1 MKVMDGIRVI
11 DLSQGIEGS
20 YCTKLLADYGAEVI
34 KIEEP
39 GWGDIS
45 RRIGPFQNDIPNLE
59 TSGEFLFFNTNKKS
73 ITLDI
78 VNQTGFELLK
88 QMLPKVDLIIENGK
102 PEYLKNMGLDYKAL
116 QDINPKLV
124 ALSISDYGLS
134 GNYKDQELTD
144 LISAG
149 STAYMYQMGD
159 PDKSPLQPGIPVA
172 RLMTGLYGAFSL
184 MVGLLKSE
192 NDGEGQHIEISVYEA
207 MVASLIYDTVSYS
220 YLGRIKD
227 RPGHYWATHQGIRMS
242 VQPCKDG
249 YFGLFLAAGD
259 FRWQLMWEVLLGMP
273 EIAEDT
279 NFSTLEN
286 VAKMTP
292 KLEEIAR
299 PWFSQHTSEEIFH
312 KAQELFLPFASIPDM
327 AGIHKNK
334 HLEEREFFT
343 SISHPVV
350 GKLEYP
356 GQSFRLGHDQRMNTD
371 PAPLLGQHNR
381 EIFIEWLGLTVDE
394 LIRLRNGVII

>member
-20 YCTKLLADYGAEVI
+20 YCTKLLADYGAEII

-45 RRIGPFQNDIPNLE
+45 RRNGPFQNDIPNLE

-78 VNQTGFELLK
+78 FKQTGLELFK
-88 QMLPKVDLIIENGK
+88 QMLPNVDLIVENGK
-102 PEYLKNMGLDYKAL
+102 PEYLSKIGLDYKTL
-116 QDINPKLV
+116 ESINPKLV
-124 ALSISDYGLS
+124 VLSISDYGSS
-134 GNYKDQELTD
+134 GNYKEQALTD

-149 STAYMYQMGD
+149 STGYMYQMGD

-184 MVGLLKSE
+184 LIGLLKSE
-192 NDGEGQHIEISVYEA
+192 NDGQGQYIEISIYEA

-220 YLGRIKD
+220 YLGRIKH

-273 EIAEDT
+273 DIAGDT
-279 NFSTLEN
+279 NFSKLEN
-286 VAKMTP
+286 VAEMTP
-292 KLEEIAR
+292 MLEEIAR
-299 PWFSQHTSEEIFH
+299 PWFARHTSEEIFH
-312 KAQELFLPFASIPDM
+312 KAQELFLPFAAIPDM
-327 AGIHKNK
+327 AGVHENK
-334 HLEEREFFT
+334 HLRERNFFI
-343 SISHPVV
+343 SIEHPVV

-356 GQSFRLGHDQRMNTD
+356 GKSFRLGDDQSIGTE
-371 PAPLLGQHNR
+371 PAPQLGQHNR
-381 EIFIEWLGLTVDE
+381 EIFIEWLGLNSQE
-394 LIRLRNGVII
+394 LGIV